1 MASISTARGY
11 HPAMPPES
19 DPPELTPEEHEIL
32 AEAPADTP
40 VRFDDEVQAP
50 VQEEGSSSS

>member
-1 MASISTARGY
+1 
-11 HPAMPPES
+11 MPPES
-19 DPPELTPEEHEIL
+19 DPPEFTPEEHEIL

-40 VRFDDEVQAP
+40 VRFDDEAQAP